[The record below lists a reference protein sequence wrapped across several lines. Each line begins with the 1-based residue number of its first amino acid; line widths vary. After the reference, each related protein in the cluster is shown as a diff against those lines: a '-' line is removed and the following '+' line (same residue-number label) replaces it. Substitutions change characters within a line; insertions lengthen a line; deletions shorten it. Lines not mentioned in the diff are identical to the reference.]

1 MRKVT
6 KTKHKNNVVLKEN
19 EKKDV
24 KKRHDVCHVTFIYL
38 FIYFTHK
45 YL

>member
-6 KTKHKNNVVLKEN
+6 KTKHKNNVVLKEY

-24 KKRHDVCHVTFIYL
+24 KKRHDVGHVTCIYL